1 MTKFI
6 RRNALAPLAVLILVI
21 AAACGSSKSNGG
33 TSNTSGSGAT
43 TSSEAQ
49 LAQTTLSG
57 SGSTFQDPFDEAVF
71 RSFSSD
77 AQPNVTVNYNPV
89 GSGQGQTDLAGKVT
103 DFAGSDSLVKDADK
117 AGFKGGAF
125 LYVPIVSAPI
135 TISFNVNGVDKL
147 TLSASTLAKI
157 FSTSIKTW
165 DDPAIKADNPGVD
178 LPSTAIT
185 VVHRSDGSGTTAN
198 FTAYLMAAAPSDWTL
213 GSDKTVAWGSSTV
226 GVQGNPGVA
235 SKIKSTDG
243 AIGYVD
249 FADATQAGLK
259 FASVKNSAGTAVAPT
274 LAGATAAMASAS
286 VTPDVTVSPM
296 NAPGAD
302 AYPITSPT
310 YIIVYQSQTNHDKGL
325 AVKDLLE
332 YVLGAGQQQAS
343 SLDFAPLPPALL
355 AKAKAQVDKIQV
367 P

>member
-6 RRNALAPLAVLILVI
+6 RRHALPPLAVLIVVL
-21 AAACGSSKSNGG
+21 AAACGSSSSNGG
-33 TSNTSGSGAT
+33 ASNTSGSTGST
-43 TSSEAQ
+43 GAQ
-49 LAQTTLSG
+49 LSQTTLSG

-71 RSFSSD
+71 RDFTSE

-89 GSGQGQTDLAGKVT
+89 GSGQGQTDLAGGVT

-117 AGFKGGAF
+117 SSFKGSF
-125 LYVPIVSAPI
+125 LYIPIASAPI

-165 DDPAIKADNPGVD
+165 DDSAIKADNPGVD
-178 LPSTAIT
+178 LPSTSIT
-185 VVHRSDGSGTTAN
+185 VVHRSDGSGTTSN
-198 FTAYLMAAAPSDWTL
+198 FTSYLAAAAPSDWTL
-213 GSDKTVAWGSSTV
+213 GSDKTVAWASSTV
-226 GVQGNPGVA
+226 GAEGNPAVA
-235 SKIKSTDG
+235 SKIKGTDG

-259 FASVKNSAGTAVAPT
+259 FASIKNSAGSVVAPT
-274 LAGATAAMASAS
+274 LDGATAAMASAT
-286 VTPDVTVSPM
+286 VTADVTVSPM

-310 YIIVYQSQTNHDKGL
+310 YLIVYSTQSNHAKGL
-325 AVKDLLE
+325 AVKALLE
-332 YVLGAGQQQAS
+332 YVLGPGQQKATA
-343 SLDFAPLPPALL
+343 LDFAPLPDALL